1 MNICESG
8 NECEPWSSHEG
19 TREDGMENPLPSVR
33 STKEELNDSQ
43 LLLWA

>member
-8 NECEPWSSHEG
+8 NECDLWSSHEG
-19 TREDGMENPLPSVR
+19 TRGDGMGNPLPSVS
-33 STKEELNDSQ
+33 STKEGLHDSQ